1 MAAVANTMMSARL
14 GLVVPKR
21 TVRKAVE
28 RNRMKRVLREEFRQ
42 RRRTLPALDIVIQ
55 VMARVDNAALRADA
69 DILFARLVVNP
80 GDET

>member
-1 MAAVANTMMSARL
+1 MMFARL
-14 GLVVPKR
+14 GLIVPKR

-42 RRRTLPALDIVIQ
+42 RRPTLPALDIVIQ
-55 VMARVDNAALRADA
+55 VMARVDDSALRADA
-69 DILFARLVVNP
+69 DILYTRLVVNP